1 MKYNSFSPDKL
12 DFDPIENQKKK
23 RGKKLANLKKNE
35 ILKEK
40 GLHKDLSS
48 SSLKIYGSEYFFN
61 YELSWLK
68 FNERVLVEALN
79 PKNKLLER
87 IKFIGIVCS
96 NLDEFFQK
104 RVGGLKRQQLA
115 GVKTLSVDGMS
126 ASDQLKEIRQEVL
139 KMIEAYRGC
148 FFNELVP
155 AMAEKGIKIKA
166 YSELTNYQKKVS
178 DRFFQKQ
185 IYPIVTPLAVDE
197 SHPFPFISNQSLSFA
212 IELENPKNKEKHFA
226 RIKIPANRPRL
237 IQVHR
242 RGNKVILVPIEDLIR
257 TKIDQF
263 FPGMNVIS
271 AHMFRVTR
279 NASVEREEEEA
290 DDLLETIEDELR
302 ERKFSEIVR
311 MELEA
316 DMPKHIKKYL
326 LKNLNINWND
336 VYEMKGTIG
345 LVDAMQ
351 ISMLSGYPRLKSRS
365 WTPVLHP
372 ALKHELD
379 EEAPSFFKIIRD
391 GDFMVHHPYHS
402 FALTTQRFIEEAAK
416 DPKVLAIKQTL
427 YRTSKDSPLM
437 HSLMNAAEEG
447 KQVAVLVEIKARFD
461 EERNITWAQKL
472 ENYGVHVA
480 YGIPGLKIHT
490 KVTMVVREEADG
502 LRTYCHLGT
511 GNYHPDTAQL
521 YEDLGLF
528 TCDEVIA
535 SDVTDIFNL
544 LTGYA
549 PDQTFEKLMVAP
561 KHLRKQVTELIE
573 FETKEAKEGRPARI
587 IAKMNSMEDPMIIQK
602 LYEASEAGVQIDLLV
617 RGVCR
622 LIPGKP
628 GLSENI
634 KVHSVIGRFL
644 EHSRIFYFSHA
655 EEHLYFIGSADWMH
669 RNLDARVEA
678 LTPIEAPKLK
688 KYLQFIIS
696 VYLRDNM
703 QRWTLNEDG
712 TYDKVPRPKGTR
724 KVSTHKVL
732 MNHTQDSES
741 PIPMVG

>member
-23 RGKKLANLKKNE
+23 RGKKVANLKKNE

-68 FNERVLVEALN
+68 FNERVLAEALN

-126 ASDQLKEIRQEVL
+126 ASDQLKEIRHEVL

-155 AMAEKGIKIKA
+155 AMADKGILIKE

-212 IELENPKNKEKHFA
+212 VELENPRNKEKHFA

-242 RGNKVILVPIEDLIR
+242 RGNKVVLVPIEDLIR

-263 FPGMNVIS
+263 FPGMSVLS

-279 NASVEREEEEA
+279 NASVERAEEEA
-290 DDLLETIEDELR
+290 DDLLETIEDEIR

-311 MELEA
+311 IELESE
-316 DMPKHIKKYL
+316 MPKHIKKYL

-336 VYEMKGTIG
+336 VYEMNGTIG

-372 ALKHELD
+372 ALRHELD
-379 EEAPSFFKIIRD
+379 EETPSFFKVIRD

-402 FALTTQRFIEEAAK
+402 FALSTQRFIDEAAK
-416 DPKVLAIKQTL
+416 DPQVLAIKQTL

-437 HSLMNAAEEG
+437 HSLMHAAEEG

-461 EERNITWAQKL
+461 EERNINWAQKL
-472 ENYGVHVA
+472 ENCGVHVA

-528 TCDEVIA
+528 TCDETIA

-549 PDQTFEKLMVAP
+549 PDQTFEKLIVAP
-561 KHLRKQVTELIE
+561 KHMRTQVTDMIEL
-573 FETKEAKEGRPARI
+573 ETKEAKKGKPARI
-587 IAKMNSMEDPMIIQK
+587 IAKMNSMEDPLIIQK
-602 LYEASEAGVQIDLLV
+602 LYEASQAGVQIDLIV

-622 LIPGKP
+622 LIPGKKD
-628 GLSENI
+628 LSENI
-634 KVHSVIGRFL
+634 RVHSVIGRFL
-644 EHSRIFYFSHA
+644 EHSRVYYFNHCN
-655 EEHLYFIGSADWMH
+655 EHKYFIGSADWMH

-703 QRWTLNEDG
+703 QRWTLNENG
-712 TYDKVPRPKGTR
+712 TYDKVIRQKGTR
-724 KVSTHKVL
+724 KVSTHKAL

-741 PIPMVG
+741 PIPVDD

>member
-23 RGKKLANLKKNE
+23 RGKKVANLKKNE

-68 FNERVLVEALN
+68 FNERVLAEALN

-126 ASDQLKEIRQEVL
+126 ASDQLKEIRHEVL

-148 FFNELVP
+148 FFNDLVP
-155 AMAEKGIKIKA
+155 AMAEKGILIKE

-212 IELENPKNKEKHFA
+212 VELENPHNKEKHFA

-242 RGNKVILVPIEDLIR
+242 RGNKVVLVPIEDLIR

-263 FPGMNVIS
+263 FPGMSVLS

-279 NASVEREEEEA
+279 NASVERAEEEA
-290 DDLLETIEDELR
+290 DDLLETIEDEIR

-311 MELEA
+311 MELESE
-316 DMPKHIKKYL
+316 MPKHIKKYL

-336 VYEMKGTIG
+336 VYEMNGTIG

-372 ALKHELD
+372 ALRHEID
-379 EEAPSFFKIIRD
+379 EETPSFFKVIRD

-402 FALTTQRFIEEAAK
+402 FALSTQRFIDEAAK
-416 DPKVLAIKQTL
+416 DPQVLAIKQTL

-437 HSLMNAAEEG
+437 HSLMHAAEEG

-461 EERNITWAQKL
+461 EERNINWAQKL
-472 ENYGVHVA
+472 ENCGVHVA

-528 TCDEVIA
+528 TCDETIA

-549 PDQTFEKLMVAP
+549 PDQTFEKLIVAP
-561 KHLRKQVTELIE
+561 KHMRTQVTDMIEL
-573 FETKEAKEGRPARI
+573 ETKEAKKGNPARI
-587 IAKMNSMEDPMIIQK
+587 IAKMNSMEDPLIIQK
-602 LYEASEAGVQIDLLV
+602 LYEASQAGVQIDLIV

-622 LIPGKP
+622 LIPGKKN
-628 GLSENI
+628 LSENI
-634 KVHSVIGRFL
+634 RVHSVIGRFL
-644 EHSRIFYFSHA
+644 EHSRVYYFNHRD
-655 EEHLYFIGSADWMH
+655 EHKYFIGSADWMH

-688 KYLQFIIS
+688 KYLQFIIN

-703 QRWTLNEDG
+703 QRWTLNENG
-712 TYDKVPRPKGTR
+712 TYDKIIRQKGTR

-732 MNHTQDSES
+732 MNHTQDSEN
-741 PIPMVG
+741 PIPMDD